1 MLKIGTF
8 NRDDPAFQPVAILHS
23 KTSPNDGLSLM
34 VDTTQRSILPTRD
47 IILPSGE
54 FFALEPNNLEKGRD
68 VIMVGGKSGS
78 GKSHTAKN
86 FAIRYHK
93 LWPSRPI
100 RLISFLKKD
109 ETLDSLNF
117 IDRVNIEKDIKDRES
132 ASDLKEY
139 EKSLTIFD
147 DIEGFE
153 RDDPD
158 THSLLQQI
166 IDMIATTGRHTAS
179 SLLVASHLL
188 TDYKRYVVFR
198 VFRGCFKR

>member
-1 MLKIGTF
+1 MLKIGSF
-8 NRDDPAFQPVAILHS
+8 NQREPDFQPVAVIHS
-23 KTSPNDGLSLM
+23 KTSQNDGMCLLL
-34 VDTTQRSILPTRD
+34 DTSQRCTLPTRD
-47 IILPSGE
+47 VKLPDGE
-54 FFALEPNNLEKGRD
+54 FFALEPTNIEKGRD

-93 LWPSRPI
+93 LWPNRPI
-100 RLISFLKKD
+100 RLISYLKKD
-109 ETLDSLNF
+109 ETLDALDF
-117 IDRVNIEKDIKDRES
+117 IDRVDIEKLKDKEG
-132 ASDLKEY
+132 APDLKEY

-158 THSLLQQI
+158 THDLLQQI
-166 IDMIATTGRHTAS
+166 IDMVASTGRHSSS

-188 TDYKRYVVFR
+188 TDYKR
-198 VFRGCFKR
+198 